1 MSDQPR
7 MVMFQNV
14 ACPGCKT
21 IHPDMLTGR
30 DLLVEAVNE
39 KKPSRCNALVR
50 CGLDDHGA

>member
-1 MSDQPR
+1 
-7 MVMFQNV
+7 VMFQNV

-50 CGLDDHGA
+50 CGLDDHRA